1 MAGHSRHEG
10 YESMANMTSLQ
21 CLSFMDLNF
30 KQLVP
35 RECEKQNLLSLVEK
49 EVLHYGTGDTDA
61 TLELPSARHGQLRT
75 SYCKRALGM
84 CTAGGGGLARNGWA

>member
-1 MAGHSRHEG
+1 M
-10 YESMANMTSLQ
+10 
-21 CLSFMDLNF
+21 
-30 KQLVP
+30 P

-75 SYCKRALGM
+75 SYCKRTLGM
-84 CTAGGGGLARNGWA
+84 CTAGGGVGKEWMGLKSLKERQRSLPGC